1 MPLGQ
6 AVEITVTPAR
16 SALSLSEL
24 SPTPTTI
31 KVRSEQSR
39 VRETSLRRVL
49 DSTLLGGWAR
59 Y

>member
-1 MPLGQ
+1 VTL
-6 AVEITVTPAR
+6 TPAR

-49 DSTLLGGWAR
+49 DTAGRLGEVLAAVTPPLTT
-59 Y
+59 